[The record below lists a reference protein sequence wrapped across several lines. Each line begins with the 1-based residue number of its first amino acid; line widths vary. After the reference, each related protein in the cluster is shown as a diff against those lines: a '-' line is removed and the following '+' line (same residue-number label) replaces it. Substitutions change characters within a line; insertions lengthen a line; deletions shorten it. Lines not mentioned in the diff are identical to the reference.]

1 MDINVRK
8 EEKGT
13 VVSVTG
19 KMDAVTAP
27 EYEQRLRQLIDEGEK
42 TFVNDFSGL
51 AYISSAGL
59 RSILST
65 AKALKAK
72 DGMLLFCCVTGPVR
86 DVFEISGFG
95 SLFQLHDSPEAA
107 LKSVG

>member
-1 MDINVRK
+1 MEIEVRK

-13 VVSVTG
+13 IVSVSG

-27 EYEQRLRQLIDEGEK
+27 EYERRLRQLIDDGEK

-59 RSILST
+59 RSILAT

-72 DGMLLFCCVTGPVR
+72 DGTLLFCGVTGPVR
-86 DVFEISGFG
+86 DVFEVSGFG
-95 SLFQLHDSPEAA
+95 SLFQLHDSPESA
-107 LKSVG
+107 LKSVR